1 MYDAGRGCPF
11 KYHSNS
17 PGAGKDRDPRTDNVA
32 SARHS
37 VTLVTSLWAN
47 GECGPL
53 TIVLPLGFL
62 SDDERLE
69 LQDKFKPDVYLMTS
83 GRASHFMNSDVVV
96 DYFETVLADAFER
109 RRCVLSERYGRSFQD
124 EKGFILCDSFTGHHS
139 TSAGSDIQRS

>member
-1 MYDAGRGCPF
+1 MMLRRGVRSNTVSF
-11 KYHSNS
+11 KLPRRS
-17 PGAGKDRDPRTDNVA
+17 KDRDPRADNVA

-37 VTLVTSLWAN
+37 VTLVASLWAN

-69 LQDKFKPDVYLMTS
+69 LQNKFQPDVYLMTS
-83 GRASHFMNSDVVV
+83 GRASHFINSVFVV
-96 DYFETVLADAFER
+96 DYLETVLADAFER
-109 RRCVLSERYGRSFQD
+109 RRCVLSERYGRSLQD

-139 TSAGSDIQRS
+139 TSSGADIQRS